1 MTPIT
6 TIVHFEVPIEG
17 IDQFLSA
24 WRESGDLMHK
34 QPGLIGGVFHR
45 CTDLNG
51 PFQFI
56 NVARWESAEA
66 LEAARKAVEEEQ
78 KQRGNALE
86 RLGVKVSQS
95 NYTEEF
101 RY

>member
-24 WRESGDLMHK
+24 WRESGDLMRK

-45 CTDLNG
+45 CTDPNG

-66 LEAARKAVEEEQ
+66 LEAALKAV
-78 KQRGNALE
+78 RGDALE